1 MWQSEGQREVHLEK
15 QTEPNTVEPM
25 EKYWNFIPNAMG
37 YFVKRV
43 TRKTHFNYF
52 ITTKLH

>member
-1 MWQSEGQREVHLEK
+1 MWQREGQREVRLEK